1 MRRSVPAQT
10 DDEALIGLAA
20 SGDREAFGDLYER
33 YAVKVFRHAYF
44 LTSDPALAEDF
55 TAQTFLNALQA
66 ISRYESRGVP
76 FAAWLLRIAGNL
88 VINYRKSQKNNG
100 HAPLPDTLE
109 ATGSFYSPEQSC
121 EVTLDGERVWQQVRK
136 LNQEQRQVIV
146 MRFVDDLSYP
156 DIAQVLGKSVGAVRV
171 IQFRA
176 LSNLRHLLDGDLNHA
191 YRRAS

>member
-20 SGDREAFGDLYER
+20 LGDREAFGDLYER

-44 LTSDPALAEDF
+44 LTGDPTLAEDF

-66 ISRYESRGVP
+66 ISRYQSRGVP

-100 HAPLPDTLE
+100 HAPLPDTVE

>member
-44 LTSDPALAEDF
+44 LTGDPALAEDF

-66 ISRYESRGVP
+66 ISRYQSRGVP

-176 LSNLRHLLDGDLNHA
+176 LSNLRHLLDGDLNQA

>member
-44 LTSDPALAEDF
+44 LTGEVALAEDL
-55 TAQTFLNALQA
+55 TAQTFLNAMQA
-66 ISRYESRGVP
+66 ICRYESRGVP
-76 FAAWLLRIAGNL
+76 FVAWLLRIAGNL
-88 VINYRKSQKNNG
+88 VINYRKSHKNNG

-109 ATGSFYSPEQSC
+109 ATGSFYSPEASC
-121 EVTLDGERVWQQVRK
+121 EVAVDGERVWQEVRK
-136 LNQEQRQVIV
+136 LSQEQRRVIV

-176 LSNLRHLLDGDLNHA
+176 LSNLRHLLDGELNYA
-191 YRRAS
+191 FRRAS